1 MTRSLFRILS
11 DSDVDAIKRGS
22 TRVLSDVGIQVNH
35 PGILKRLRDAGLE
48 TMGPNVLFKENLVDE
63 AVQKSTKSYTIYA
76 RNPARSVSVGSGQL
90 RFLSSGGQ
98 RWLVDPVSKTR
109 CRPTRSDMKDAIRLG
124 DALGN
129 INIVGAMA
137 IPDDLPVPGRAVY
150 VYSELL
156 KNCSK
161 VMMSWVEHPEEAKG
175 VLRLLELAAGGA
187 DALREKPLT
196 WYFCE
201 PASPLRFTY
210 ESLEILRVF
219 CERGLPVSFG
229 PMVQAGLSGPVTLA
243 GTMMQTNAEIL
254 AGVVIVQ
261 ILSPGNPVEYGGVC
275 HIADMRSGDISF
287 GSPEQGLMA
296 AAIAQVGRS
305 YGFAVHVNTGLTD
318 AIVPDAQSGIE
329 KATTMAVSALA
340 GAELFGHLGI
350 AGADQGA
357 SLEQLVID
365 NEIAGYVKRLVRGIT
380 VTDETLAVDLI
391 RQTRSGSYLSTIH
404 TTKHMRSEQWFPT
417 ILNRIRWESWI
428 DTGGRDL
435 LSIARERKERILAEH
450 QPEPM
455 DPKFESKL
463 NALVKEYVR

>member
-1 MTRSLFRILS
+1 MDSPLQILT
-11 DSDVDAIKRGS
+11 DADVEAIKRGS
-22 TRVLSDVGIQVNH
+22 MRVLSEVGMQVNH
-35 PGILKRLRDAGLE
+35 PGILKRLRDVGLE
-48 TMGPNVLFKENLVDE
+48 MSGPNVLFEEKIVED
-63 AVQKSTKSYTIYA
+63 AIRKSTKRYTVHA
-76 RNPARSVSVGSGQL
+76 RNPAKSVHVGSGEL

-98 RWLVDPVSKTR
+98 RWIVDPVNKTR
-109 CRPTRSDMKDAIRLG
+109 MRPTRSDLRDAIRLG
-124 DALGN
+124 DSLEN
-129 INIVGAMA
+129 VNIVGAMA

-150 VYSELL
+150 IYSELL
-156 KNCSK
+156 KNSSK
-161 VMMSWVEHPEEAKG
+161 VVFSWVEHPEEATG
-175 VLRLLELAAGGA
+175 VLRLLELVAGGT
-187 DALREKPLT
+187 DALRGKPLT

-210 ESLEILRVF
+210 ESLEILRIF

-243 GTMMQTNAEIL
+243 GTVMQTNAEIL
-254 AGVVIVQ
+254 AGVTIAQ
-261 ILSPGNPVEYGGVC
+261 TLSPGNPVEYGGVC

-357 SLEQLVID
+357 SLDQLVID
-365 NEIAGYVKRLVRGIT
+365 NEIAGYVKRLVRGIR

-391 RQTRSGSYLSTIH
+391 RQTRSGSYLPTIH
-404 TTKHMRSEQWFPT
+404 TTKHMRSEQWFPAL
-417 ILNRIRWESWI
+417 LNRSRWESWI
-428 DTGGRDL
+428 ERNGRDL
-435 LSIARERKERILAEH
+435 LSIARERKESALTEH
-450 QPEPM
+450 QPESL
-455 DPKFESKL
+455 DTALEAKV
-463 NALVKEYVR
+463 NTLVKRYVP